1 MRNIVTTSAVPTPV
15 GPYSQAV
22 RANGFIFASGQIP
35 LDPTT
40 QEIVRGGIVEQT
52 ERALRN
58 VANLLQSAGSGT
70 PKIVR
75 CVVYLKDMA
84 DFAAMNEAY
93 ARFFGSEPPAR
104 TAIGVVTLPKGA
116 LIEIEATAIE

>member
-22 RANGFIFASGQIP
+22 RANGFIFASGQIA